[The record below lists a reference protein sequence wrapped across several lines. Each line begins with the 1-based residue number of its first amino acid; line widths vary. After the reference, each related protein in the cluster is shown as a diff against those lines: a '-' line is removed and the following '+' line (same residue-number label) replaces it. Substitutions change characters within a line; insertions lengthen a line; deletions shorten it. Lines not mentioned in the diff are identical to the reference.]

1 MRRWLINT
9 LLYGA
14 MITILSVKNLTV
26 YNIVAIVLISTII
39 LNNILTKIKLRSLEL
54 EFGCSLGIE
63 FKKRSIYDIWGLIL
77 LLFKSIMPIFK
88 DKSIFSKDILNRLTN
103 EEILAVLSIA
113 LVLILSLY
121 ELKRM
126 SKVRTR
132 VYWDGIL
139 FDDGEYYKWSNIK
152 EIKYG
157 EAYDNEGY
165 LNLEIINGQGK
176 KQKVDIKGE
185 HLNKFNEMYESRKE
199 ILLFI

>member
-1 MRRWLINT
+1 MRRWLFNT

-26 YNIVAIVLISTII
+26 YNIAAIVLISTLI

-63 FKKRSIYDIWGLIL
+63 FKKRSNYDIWGLIL

>member
-1 MRRWLINT
+1 MRRWLFNT

-26 YNIVAIVLISTII
+26 YNIVAIVLISTLI

-63 FKKRSIYDIWGLIL
+63 FKKRSNYDIWGLIL

>member
-1 MRRWLINT
+1 MRRWLFNT

-26 YNIVAIVLISTII
+26 YNIVAIVLISTLI

-63 FKKRSIYDIWGLIL
+63 FKKRSNYDIWGLIL

-157 EAYDNEGY
+157 EAYDNESY

>member
-1 MRRWLINT
+1 MRRWLFNT

-26 YNIVAIVLISTII
+26 YNIVAIVLISTLI

-63 FKKRSIYDIWGLIL
+63 FRKRSNYDIWGLIL

>member
-1 MRRWLINT
+1 
-9 LLYGA
+9 
-14 MITILSVKNLTV
+14 
-26 YNIVAIVLISTII
+26 
-39 LNNILTKIKLRSLEL
+39 
-54 EFGCSLGIE
+54 
-63 FKKRSIYDIWGLIL
+63 
-77 LLFKSIMPIFK
+77 MPIFK